1 MGTTCC
7 GQADKHRQMTGTL
20 ESARDIG
27 ALNDAGVCKHEIIG
41 NAETFDFPAGVETR
55 QVRSPE
61 VE

>member
-1 MGTTCC
+1 
-7 GQADKHRQMTGTL
+7 MTGTL